1 MRINPEQTTF
11 KRPGYQAE
19 VKNGA
24 SWCVHIQTDR
34 KQKFHI
40 EPARGP
46 ETAPIASRSRGWVSS
61 LTEFADINREAGTG
75 EPPQKRGLFGSLV
88 ASLDSTKQAA
98 TAGLSPSYL
107 TLQSPED
114 GGFFK
119 VCNGYRGR
127 CFCVEA
133 TEGGPAFYARPGS
146 FILCDQGIRL
156 GTKMVHRDSVVTTH
170 MGFSHWL
177 TIGGDG
183 LCFLLAGDALGVS
196 FMEPGE
202 EATIYP
208 PMLMGISETVSVV
221 GLRPVEGSPSARLAL
236 GYEQELVIKAGSEGG
251 YCCLSGRPVH
261 P

>member
-1 MRINPEQTTF
+1 MRIHPEQTTF
-11 KRPGYQAE
+11 RRPGYRAE
-19 VKNGA
+19 IKNGVSYCISIMA
-24 SWCVHIQTDR
+24 GRGQRFYV
-34 KQKFHI
+34 

-46 ETAPIASRSRGWVSS
+46 ETAPIISRSEGWESS
-61 LTEFADINREAGTG
+61 LTEFADIGRRAGKA
-75 EPPQKRGLFGSLV
+75 EPPQKRGLFGSLA

-107 TLQSPED
+107 TLQSPEY
-114 GGFFK
+114 GGFFE

-183 LCFLLAGDALGVS
+183 LCFLLAGGALGVS

-202 EATIYP
+202 ESAVYP

-236 GYEQELVIKAGSEGG
+236 GYEQELIIKAGPEGG